1 MGSRR
6 DTPGKT
12 PSEARDPI
20 QLLIATNPNP
30 RSNAVSFVP
39 ALAERKHWLDLDLD
53 LDQALIPILDGAAT
67 SAHWGY
73 LLAAASIWVLLP
85 LAAGVARVLRAEV
98 K

>member
-1 MGSRR
+1 M
-6 DTPGKT
+6 
-12 PSEARDPI
+12 
-20 QLLIATNPNP
+20 LIATNPNP

-39 ALAERKHWLDLDLD
+39 ALAERKHWLDLD